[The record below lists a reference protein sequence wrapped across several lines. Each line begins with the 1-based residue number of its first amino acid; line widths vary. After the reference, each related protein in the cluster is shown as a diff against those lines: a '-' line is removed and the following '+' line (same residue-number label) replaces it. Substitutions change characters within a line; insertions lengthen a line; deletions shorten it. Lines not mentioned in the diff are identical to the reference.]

1 MVKGVMYSIIIA
13 LIILCC
19 IIGEITYRYK
29 LKKFKREHPHLNVE
43 MCFEWG
49 RVNCY
54 LWSALWTCI
63 SLLIIT
69 IISGVVVT
77 WNDPL

>member
-1 MVKGVMYSIIIA
+1 MIKGIMYSIIMA

-29 LKKFKREHPHLNVE
+29 LRKFKREYPRLNVE
-43 MCFEWG
+43 MCFACN
-49 RVNCY
+49 RVDCY
-54 LWSALWTCI
+54 LLSVLWICI

-69 IISGVVVT
+69 VISGMIST